1 MKAGVIADG
10 LKKSGLRP
18 SGLSESGFRLTR
30 FRFGPFEPNKDKCR
44 PSWHKLSSFS
54 LYGPKKIR
62 IQSERTRGKLKKLR
76 MNKNI
81 RIESGFCLVSDR
93 MNERYSVPER
103 LSRIKPD
110 LDRLDRRSRVSDRV
124 EGRNALS
131 DRVDQKKSSF
141 RPHRSNKSGLRP
153 KTGFKGS

>member
-1 MKAGVIADG
+1 MQTKLTQVI
-10 LKKSGLRP
+10 KFQSIW
-18 SGLSESGFRLTR
+18 T
-30 FRFGPFEPNKDKCR
+30 
-44 PSWHKLSSFS
+44 
-54 LYGPKKIR
+54 KKIR